1 LGLSLGN
8 LNTGGDVL
16 GLKLVD
22 ESLLLLELVHHVL
35 GKLLGIVLTNA
46 AIFGSAQETSE
57 VESLLADLSDLEI
70 SAFQNSL
77 QSFQESL

>member
-8 LNTGGDVL
+8 LDTGGDVL